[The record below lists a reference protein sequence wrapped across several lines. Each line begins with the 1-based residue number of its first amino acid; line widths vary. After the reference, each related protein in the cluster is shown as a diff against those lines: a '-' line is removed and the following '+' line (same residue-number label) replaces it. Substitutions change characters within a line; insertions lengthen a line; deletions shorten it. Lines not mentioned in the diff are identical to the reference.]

1 MLLVVEDVIYEK
13 QFIMLW
19 SRKDTVM
26 VTCRPQS
33 LLDCVCKHDE
43 RWWLVNVLFITLY
56 SRKTVFKRKFCLIR
70 IDFRRREAVQPSLS
84 FPTLFTIKYHV
95 CQRATNNF
103 LTVLPKGSKQCK
115 QELCGTASFWR
126 NKIYCKSCFPQGRKR
141 FNPYTAFTY
150 SDAPIRTDL
159 MASVA
164 NLPEML
170 SCYEVCLY

>member
-1 MLLVVEDVIYEK
+1 MFLVVENVIYEK

-56 SRKTVFKRKFCLIR
+56 SRKTVFKRKFCWIR
-70 IDFRRREAVQPSLS
+70 IDFRRRKAFQPSLS
-84 FPTLFTIKYHV
+84 FPTLFTIKNHA
-95 CQRATNNF
+95 CQSATNNF
-103 LTVLPKGSKQCK
+103 LTVLTKGSKQCK

-126 NKIYCKSCFPQGRKR
+126 NKIYCKKLFPSRKKTFQSIHGFHLLWCPHQDTPNGPR
-141 FNPYTAFTY
+141 G
-150 SDAPIRTDL
+150 
-159 MASVA
+159 
-164 NLPEML
+164 
-170 SCYEVCLY
+170 